1 MNTLPYYDLCSMPSG
16 TEVAS
21 MLTLLMTCVLT
32 PQAQTNESRAEAEA
46 SDASEKLWQRMQN
59 SRQARG
65 NPCENTKKNSQ
76 NILIQ

>member
-1 MNTLPYYDLCSMPSG
+1 MQHTITHGGSIAAYTAHDTY
-16 TEVAS
+16 
-21 MLTLLMTCVLT
+21 
-32 PQAQTNESRAEAEA
+32 PQARTNISTAEAEA

>member
-1 MNTLPYYDLCSMPSG
+1 MQNTITHRGSITAYTAHDKC
-16 TEVAS
+16 
-21 MLTLLMTCVLT
+21 
-32 PQAQTNESRAEAEA
+32 PQAQTNVSRAEAEA